1 MDLKN
6 KLKENT
12 DLLIETVTEVPDS
25 KFNIQPEEGSWSV
38 AQVVEHLYR
47 SEFGIPKLF
56 QGETQKDI
64 DRAPDAYIE
73 QMRKQFLESDRK
85 MKASGI
91 ILPREG
97 ESSKEELISK
107 FELNRTKISELIGKL
122 DPDELCLSFKHPI
135 FGYLTRQEWAHFN
148 IIHTQRHLGQIQRIL
163 SQLN

>member
-12 DLLIETVTEVPDS
+12 ELLIETVTEVPDS
-25 KFNIQPEEGSWSV
+25 KFNTQPEEGSWSV

-85 MKASGI
+85 MEASGI
-91 ILPREG
+91 ILPTE
-97 ESSKEELISK
+97 EEKSKEELIAK
-107 FELNRTKISELIGKL
+107 FELNRTKITELIGKL
-122 DPDELCLSFKHPI
+122 DPDELCLMFKHPI

>member
-12 DLLIETVTEVPDS
+12 ELLIETVTNIPDS
-25 KFNIQPEEGSWSV
+25 KFNIQPQEGSWSV

-56 QGETQKDI
+56 QGKTQKDI
-64 DRAPDAYIE
+64 DRAPDAYID

-85 MKASGI
+85 MEASGV
-91 ILPREG
+91 ILPTE
-97 ESSKEELISK
+97 EEKSKEELIAK
-107 FELNRTKISELIGKL
+107 FELNRTKITELIGKL
-122 DPDELCLSFKHPI
+122 DEDELCLSFKHPI
-135 FGYLTRQEWAHFN
+135 LGYLTRQEWVHFN

>member
-12 DLLIETVTEVPDS
+12 ELLIETVTEVFES
-25 KFNIQPEEGSWSV
+25 KFNLQPEEGSCSV

-64 DRAPDAYIE
+64 DRASDAYIE

-85 MKASGI
+85 MEASGV
-91 ILPREG
+91 ILPTE
-97 ESSKEELISK
+97 EEKSKEELTAK
-107 FELNRTKISELIGKL
+107 FELNRTKITELIGKL
-122 DPDELCLSFKHPI
+122 DEDELCLSFKHPI
-135 FGYLTRQEWAHFN
+135 FGYLTRKEWAHFN
-148 IIHTQRHLGQIQRIL
+148 IIHTKRHLGQIQSIL
-163 SQLN
+163 SKLD